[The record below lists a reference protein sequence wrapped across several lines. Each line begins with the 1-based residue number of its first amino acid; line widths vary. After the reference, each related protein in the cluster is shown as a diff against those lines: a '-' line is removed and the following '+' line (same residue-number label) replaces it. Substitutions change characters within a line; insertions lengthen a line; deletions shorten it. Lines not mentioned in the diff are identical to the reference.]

1 MKNTEKKKWELP
13 RGKSLIALICFV
25 VLGVIGGY
33 FLFRFTSSFIA
44 TATMFNPGGAPLL
57 SEPTADPNATIE
69 PGVTPIATTPPL
81 DTFSMPDA

>member
-1 MKNTEKKKWELP
+1 MKNKDKKKWELP

-33 FLFRFTSSFIA
+33 LLFRLTSSFIA

-57 SEPTADPNATIE
+57 NEPT
-69 PGVTPIATTPPL
+69 G
-81 DTFSMPDA
+81 